1 MFLVTTVACIKEAA
15 FNSLPIFALKSSFF
29 LSTFIV
35 REKTNIL
42 SLVKTV
48 SEILFRTIVTGI
60 GTTAMGFCSKG
71 ERLGS
76 TLNIT

>member
-29 LSTFIV
+29 LSMFIV

-48 SEILFRTIVTGI
+48 SQILFRTLVTQEGPQQW
-60 GTTAMGFCSKG
+60 GFAVR
-71 ERLGS
+71 ERDWAQL
-76 TLNIT
+76 